1 MVHDY
6 FEEAGRSHAA
16 SDHTERG
23 EYDKLLPWYNLVEEA
38 RELAVFAPK
47 EEVLS
52 GLRNGTLTDKYEKA
66 IEGAYHNAMRLNQ
79 HDAIS
84 PPRHARV

>member
-1 MVHDY
+1 MPPHTT
-6 FEEAGRSHAA
+6 RSVVIRQAPA
-16 SDHTERG
+16 VV
-23 EYDKLLPWYNLVEEA
+23 PLVEEA

-66 IEGAYHNAMRLNQ
+66 TEDAYHNAMRLNQ
-79 HDAIS
+79 HDAIFTA
-84 PPRHARV
+84 PRASLSDRGGQTS

>member
-1 MVHDY
+1 MTG
-6 FEEAGRSHAA
+6 FFAAGRICA
-16 SDHTERG
+16 SWPS
-23 EYDKLLPWYNLVEEA
+23 L

-66 IEGAYHNAMRLNQ
+66 IEGGYHNAMRLNQ
-79 HDAIS
+79 HDATRES
-84 PPRHARV
+84 LSNSLGR

>member
-1 MVHDY
+1 MPPHTT
-6 FEEAGRSHAA
+6 RSVVNTT
-16 SDHTERG
+16 SSCRG
-23 EYDKLLPWYNLVEEA
+23 THLVEEA

>member
-1 MVHDY
+1 M
-6 FEEAGRSHAA
+6 
-16 SDHTERG
+16 
-23 EYDKLLPWYNLVEEA
+23 
-38 RELAVFAPK
+38 
-47 EEVLS
+47 LS

-66 IEGAYHNAMRLNQ
+66 IEGAYHNAMRLNINLNK